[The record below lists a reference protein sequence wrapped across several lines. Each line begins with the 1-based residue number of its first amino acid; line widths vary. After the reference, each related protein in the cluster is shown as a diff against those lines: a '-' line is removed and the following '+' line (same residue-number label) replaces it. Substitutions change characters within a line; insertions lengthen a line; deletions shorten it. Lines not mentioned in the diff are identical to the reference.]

1 MTNDYESLN
10 TVLCL
15 HSMLQQILFILLLFF
30 LRFCWEKNINGSVMA
45 VPWYEHC
52 PQH

>member
-15 HSMLQQILFILLLFF
+15 HSLYAAADSVYFALIFLEVLLG
-30 LRFCWEKNINGSVMA
+30 E
-45 VPWYEHC
+45 EHKWQC
-52 PQH
+52 HGCSLV